1 MKALIQR
8 VISSSVTVEH
18 QIIGSIQHGL
28 VVFLGV
34 ERSDDKLQAETLA
47 KRIINYRVFNEE
59 LAQLKLSA
67 VLK

>member
-34 ERSDDKLQAETLA
+34 ERSDDKLQLKFRSSFST
-47 KRIINYRVFNEE
+47 IIMDI
-59 LAQLKLSA
+59 LP
-67 VLK
+67 